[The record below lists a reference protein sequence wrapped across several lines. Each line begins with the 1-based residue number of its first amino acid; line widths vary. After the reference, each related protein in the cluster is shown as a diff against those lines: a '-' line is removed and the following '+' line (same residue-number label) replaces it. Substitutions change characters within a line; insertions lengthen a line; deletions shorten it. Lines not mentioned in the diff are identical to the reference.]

1 MDPALTEHLG
11 RLYAE
16 GREHD
21 AAQADRLA
29 RLRNLEPET
38 ARLLALL
45 VRATGARE
53 VLELGTSNGYST
65 VWLADAVRDTGGR
78 VVSVELEADRSAAA
92 AANVAGAGLDAFAEL
107 RIQDAADALAA
118 AADGSVDL
126 LFLDAER
133 PHYVAYWPD
142 LKRVVRPGGLLAI
155 DNVISHAHELEE
167 FTALVEAELETTV
180 VPVGAGLRLAVTP
193 AART

>member
-1 MDPALTEHLG
+1 MDPALTELLA

-29 RLRNLEPET
+29 RRRNLEPDT

-45 VRATGARE
+45 VRATGALS
-53 VLELGTSNGYST
+53 VLELGTSNGYAT

-78 VVSVELEADRSAAA
+78 VVSAEIDPERSAAA
-92 AANVAGAGLDAFAEL
+92 AANLARAGLDAHVEL
-107 RIQDAADALAA
+107 RVQDASETLAA
-118 AADGSVDL
+118 TPDASVDL

-133 PHYVAYWPD
+133 PHYVAYWPQ
-142 LKRVVRPGGLLAI
+142 LRRVLRPGGLLAV
-155 DNVISHAHELEE
+155 DNVLSHAHELED
-167 FTALVEAELETTV
+167 FTALVESELETTV

>member
-1 MDPALTEHLG
+1 MDPALTELLA

-21 AAQADRLA
+21 AAHADRLA
-29 RLRNLEPET
+29 RRRNLEPDT

-45 VRATGARE
+45 VRATGALS

-78 VVSVELEADRSAAA
+78 VVSAEIDPERSAAA
-92 AANVAGAGLDAFAEL
+92 AANLARAGLDAHVEL
-107 RIQDAADALAA
+107 RVEDASETLAA
-118 AADGSVDL
+118 TPDASVDL

-133 PHYVAYWPD
+133 PHYVAYWPH
-142 LKRVVRPGGLLAI
+142 LRRVLRPGGLLAV
-155 DNVISHAHELEE
+155 DNVLSHARELAD
-167 FTALVEAELETTV
+167 FTALVESELETAV

>member
-1 MDPALTEHLG
+1 MDPALTELLA

-29 RLRNLEPET
+29 RRRNLEPDT

-45 VRATGARE
+45 VRATGALS
-53 VLELGTSNGYST
+53 VLELGTSNGYAT

-78 VVSVELEADRSAAA
+78 VVSAEIDPERSAAA
-92 AANVAGAGLDAFAEL
+92 AANLARAGLDAHVEL
-107 RIQDAADALAA
+107 RVQDASETLAA
-118 AADGSVDL
+118 TPDASVDL

-133 PHYVAYWPD
+133 PHYVAYWPQ
-142 LKRVVRPGGLLAI
+142 LRRVLRPGGLLAV
-155 DNVISHAHELEE
+155 DNVLSHAHELED
-167 FTALVEAELETTV
+167 FTALVESELETTV
-180 VPVGAGLRLAVTP
+180 VPVGAGLRLAVMP

>member
-1 MDPALTEHLG
+1 MDPALTEMLG

-45 VRATGARE
+45 VRATGARS

-78 VVSVELEADRSAAA
+78 VVSVELDPARSAAA
-92 AANVAGAGLDAFAEL
+92 AANLERAGVAAHVEL
-107 RIQDAADALAA
+107 RVQDAADALAA
-118 AADGSVDL
+118 APDASVDL

-133 PHYVAYWPD
+133 PHYVAYWPHV
-142 LKRVVRPGGLLAI
+142 LRVLRPGGLLAV
-155 DNVISHAHELEE
+155 DNVLSHEDELTE